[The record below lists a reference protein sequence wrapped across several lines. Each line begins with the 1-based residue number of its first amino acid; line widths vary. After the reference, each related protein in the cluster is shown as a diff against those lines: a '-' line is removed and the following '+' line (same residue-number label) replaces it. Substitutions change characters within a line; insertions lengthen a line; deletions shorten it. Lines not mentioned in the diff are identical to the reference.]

1 MGQHYS
7 VETPL
12 HMNRTM
18 LRILAEGQG
27 FSVFH
32 HFSPFFDNKSCTFP
46 HGLDSLFMWVILCWQ
61 MLRVFQSV
69 KLLVSP
75 MDPHFIM
82 RRTTLCWWLIK
93 PCLSV
98 DIWITFVSEEATS
111 TGSPNISNV
120 HRLLFNRMKLVKRHW
135 HTERLAFL
143 SNSLAKIKW
152 NSKLSLPRR
161 TCHICSDF
169 GSGDA
174 AGCLQTCRYFHN
186 KLGCTKCSSNHKHI
200 SLDIP
205 H

>member
-75 MDPHFIM
+75 MEPHFIM

-111 TGSPNISNV
+111 TGSPNISGLSVQLFSKNQV
-120 HRLLFNRMKLVKRHW
+120 EQQAQSSPEDLSHLLRLWLWWCCRM
-135 HTERLAFL
+135 LA
-143 SNSLAKIKW
+143 N
-152 NSKLSLPRR
+152 
-161 TCHICSDF
+161 
-169 GSGDA
+169 
-174 AGCLQTCRYFHN
+174 LQVF
-186 KLGCTKCSSNHKHI
+186 
-200 SLDIP
+200 P
-205 H
+205 Q